1 MIVITLLHP
10 SKSAPVQSWV
20 FESEAELTL
29 GRGSQNDVVLYSAVV
44 SRRHAKLQQ
53 IGSQQGNA
61 IAEPQLSHDDSAS
74 WEIVNFGANGTYVD
88 GKVLAKEQET
98 IPVYDGTIVRLG
110 ETGPKIR
117 IRLGAVDPST
127 LGKVVRRRSSLS
139 PNLEFPREQKAR
151 STFLRAKSDPAP
163 PDSTTNID

>member
-20 FESEAELTL
+20 FESETEITL

-53 IGSQQGNA
+53 IDA
-61 IAEPQLSHDDSAS
+61 IAEQDYSRDEGES

-88 GKVLAKEQET
+88 SNVLTKERES
-98 IPVYDGTIVRLG
+98 IAVYDGTIVRLG

-117 IRLGAVDPST
+117 IRIGAVDPST
-127 LGKVVRRRSSLS
+127 LGKVVRRRSPTSANSGS
-139 PNLEFPREQKAR
+139 PPEKSR
-151 STFLRAKSDPAP
+151 STFLRAKADPKP
-163 PDSTTNID
+163 PDSTTNVE

>member
-53 IGSQQGNA
+53 INA
-61 IAEPQLSHDDSAS
+61 IAEQKLSHDDSSS

-88 GKVLAKEQET
+88 GKVLAKEQEK

-127 LGKVVRRRSSLS
+127 LGKVVRRRSPIS
-139 PNLEFPREQKAR
+139 PGLESSQEQKAHG
-151 STFLRAKSDPAP
+151 TFLRAKSNPKP
-163 PDSTTNID
+163 PDSNTNVE

>member
-20 FESEAELTL
+20 FESEAEITL

-44 SRRHAKLQQ
+44 SRRHAQLQQ
-53 IGSQQGNA
+53 IDA
-61 IAEPQLSHDDSAS
+61 IAEQELSRNDDSS

-88 GKVLAKEQET
+88 GQVLAKEQDR
-98 IPVYDGTIVRLG
+98 IPIYDGTIVRLG

-117 IRLGAVDPST
+117 IRLGAVDPDS
-127 LGKVVRRRSSLS
+127 LGKVVRRRPPTPANSND
-139 PNLEFPREQKAR
+139 PPEQKTR
-151 STFLRAKSDPAP
+151 STFLRVKTDPKP
-163 PDSTTNID
+163 PDSTNVE